1 MSQRYFKRGINMPLY
16 VVANPLP
23 EATLW
28 DLMVRAGVDEMFY
41 GEFPGQY
48 FAHNWKYSA
57 GLEMENV
64 SWGPGEERILP
75 EDIAEMV
82 IRELGEQGMVMYPQE
97 ASEAEVEH
105 ARLAGIQRAQRFW
118 AERGHRR
125 VIAYQRNQ
133 NFSDDQVAQYKSEIW
148 KYYVNQAAAD
158 LLMEKLQEGKNAPST
173 ARPVNDE
180 DGSSHASA
188 GDGLS

>member
-1 MSQRYFKRGINMPLY
+1 MSQRYFKRGINMPL
-16 VVANPLP
+16 VVVENPLP

-28 DLMVRAGVDEMFY
+28 DLMVRAKVDDLFY
-41 GEFPGQY
+41 GEFNGQY
-48 FAHNWKYSA
+48 FAHIWKYSA

-64 SWGPGEERILP
+64 SWAPGEDRLLP
-75 EDIAEMV
+75 EDIARMV
-82 IRELGEQGMVMYPQE
+82 MDDLGDQGMVTYPQD
-97 ASEAEVEH
+97 ASEAEIEH
-105 ARLAGIQRAQRFW
+105 ARMQGLQRAQRFW
-118 AERGHRR
+118 SNVGHRR

-173 ARPVNDE
+173 ARPANDE
-180 DGSSHASA
+180 DGSTHASA
-188 GDGLS
+188 